1 MNINKIKNS
10 FTDGTF
16 NFYLKDKMLRKKFKE
31 NYNIVHDLHTLI
43 FLEKKYNSFLKEL
56 PILPE
61 STEEKPKIIWWC
73 WLQGEENAP
82 VLCRK
87 CLDSLRK
94 NYPDY
99 QINIV
104 TSKNLYDYI
113 DFPEYIKEKYSTGVI
128 THTHFSDLIRVQLL
142 IKYGGIW
149 IDSSVYCTGRSEYIE
164 QSPFFVYKSFLNANN
179 AMSASSWLISANKNN
194 PILITTRDLL
204 FEYWKSKKSLINY
217 FLFHICFT
225 IARRKYPQI
234 WEDITNIPNT
244 LPHILQFEMLKPYSS
259 ERMKEIKRLYNFHKL
274 SQKIIVDEKSING
287 SYYFKIING
296 EEL

>member
-1 MNINKIKNS
+1 MNIKKIKNS

-31 NYNIVHDLHTLI
+31 NYNIVHDLHTLT

-128 THTHFSDLIRVQLL
+128 THTHFSDLIRAQLL

-179 AMSASSWLISANKNN
+179 SMSASSWLISANKNN

-259 ERMKEIKRLYNFHKL
+259 ERMKEIKRLSNFHKL
-274 SQKIIVDEKSING
+274 SQKIIVDEKNING
-287 SYYFKIING
+287 SYYFKLING